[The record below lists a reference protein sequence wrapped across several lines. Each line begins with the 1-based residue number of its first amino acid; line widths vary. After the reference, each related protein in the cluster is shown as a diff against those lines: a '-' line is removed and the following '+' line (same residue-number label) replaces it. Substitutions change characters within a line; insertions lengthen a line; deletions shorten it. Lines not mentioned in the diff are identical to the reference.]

1 MGGYQ
6 WLRLSVGPLWQ
17 IGLKFQCRDRSR
29 EAGESRRDL
38 RRLGLQAE
46 RVKLVPVASAVGA
59 PTGRRLR
66 GGCDGGSW
74 GEGIQ
79 WWTGCPDSIA
89 RRYGKMMR
97 VEAPWACRRCLF
109 GWEIDKQ
116 IQAMALLRHFG
127 VSRGLKFESYVERVA
142 LAGGLGSRVNAIPSQ
157 GSQGGFTTKVYTKRG
172 NVGHSKRGGGRGRR
186 PTICCGSRAI
196 QQGAW

>member
-1 MGGYQ
+1 M
-6 WLRLSVGPLWQ
+6 
-17 IGLKFQCRDRSR
+17 
-29 EAGESRRDL
+29 
-38 RRLGLQAE
+38 
-46 RVKLVPVASAVGA
+46 ASAVGA

-66 GGCDGGSW
+66 GGCDVGSW

-89 RRYGKMMR
+89 RALWKNDAGRGTLCVPTM
-97 VEAPWACRRCLF
+97 PF
-109 GWEIDKQ
+109 WESSG
-116 IQAMALLRHFG
+116 HFG

-142 LAGGLGSRVNAIPSQ
+142 LAGGLGWVYDKSI
-157 GSQGGFTTKVYTKRG
+157 YTKRG